1 MTNERV
7 GSLVFLI
14 VSVAFLVAALRM
26 PLGQLKTPGP
36 GFMPMLLAIL
46 MVAFSG
52 TFVCK
57 AFLKPEKREEEPL
70 AKGALGRV
78 FSLILGLIAYCA
90 LLTPVGFPVLTLIFL
105 IVFMK
110 ILGVPRWRTILIVA
124 VGTTICS
131 MLIFETW
138 LAVPFPKGL
147 WWPE

>member
-1 MTNERV
+1 MARLH
-7 GSLVFLI
+7 G
-14 VSVAFLVAALRM
+14 VSR
-26 PLGQLKTPGP
+26 PLDRD
-36 GFMPMLLAIL
+36 ID
-46 MVAFSG
+46 
-52 TFVCK
+52 
-57 AFLKPEKREEEPL
+57 
-70 AKGALGRV
+70 RV
-78 FSLILGLIAYCA
+78 FQWLDPARERPGA